1 MKTPSAAPIRSRGR
15 LFVPA
20 LEILLLKQ
28 TKWNNILRD
37 EKKRRPAPERRKG
50 EEIGLAKLLIG
61 QIGMDRYLELFVRV
75 LIACVLGAVIGWER
89 SKRFKEAGVRTHI
102 LVCCGAALFMM
113 VSKYGFADLAMTDGG
128 SFSGTRGA
136 DPARVAA
143 QVVSGISFLGA
154 GVIFKN
160 GGTIKGLSTAAG
172 LWVTAG
178 IGLTA
183 GAGLYLLALFVTLIV
198 SLMQIL
204 THRYAIGSDSYAAN
218 RLQFTVKN
226 GYEFNRSLHE
236 QLDEWG
242 VRVTDSKVNRR
253 KDGTTDYDLTVL
265 RRTELSY
272 AEIKAF
278 MDAHEEVLS
287 ASNNPIR

>member
-1 MKTPSAAPIRSRGR
+1 MP
-15 LFVPA
+15 
-20 LEILLLKQ
+20 
-28 TKWNNILRD
+28 
-37 EKKRRPAPERRKG
+37 
-50 EEIGLAKLLIG
+50 LAKFLTEHFTLA
-61 QIGMDRYLELFVRV
+61 QHLELFVRMI
-75 LIACVLGAVIGWER
+75 LACACGAIIGTER
-89 SKRFKEAGVRTHI
+89 SRRFKEAGIRTHI
-102 LVCCGAALFMM
+102 LVCCGAALFMI
-113 VSKYGFADLAMTDGG
+113 VSKYGFADLTALDG
-128 SFSGTRGA
+128 SVFSGTRGA

-178 IGLTA
+178 IGLAT
-183 GAGLYLLALFVTLIV
+183 GAGMYLIAFFVTVIV
-198 SLMQIL
+198 SLMQFL
-204 THRYAIGSDSYAAN
+204 THRFAIGSDSYAAN

-226 GYEFNRSLHE
+226 GYEFNQSLHK

-242 VRVTDSKVNRR
+242 VQVTDSKVNRR

-265 RRTELSY
+265 RPKEITY
-272 AEIKAF
+272 AEMKTF

>member
-1 MKTPSAAPIRSRGR
+1 M
-15 LFVPA
+15 
-20 LEILLLKQ
+20 
-28 TKWNNILRD
+28 
-37 EKKRRPAPERRKG
+37 
-50 EEIGLAKLLIG
+50 AKLLIEH
-61 QIGMDRYLELFVRV
+61 IGTSQYLHFAARV
-75 LIACVLGAVIGWER
+75 IFACLLGAIIGIER
-89 SKRFKEAGVRTHI
+89 SRRFKEAGVRTHI
-102 LVCCGAALFMM
+102 LVCCGAALFMI
-113 VSKYGFADLAMTDGG
+113 VSKYGFADLTLADG
-128 SFSGTRGA
+128 SVFSGTRGA

-178 IGLTA
+178 IGLAA
-183 GAGLYLLALFVTLIV
+183 GAGMYLLALFVALIV
-198 SLMQIL
+198 SLIQIV
-204 THRYAIGSDSYAAN
+204 THRFAIGSDSYAAN

-226 GYEFNRSLHE
+226 GYEFNQSLHK

-242 VRVTDSKVNRR
+242 VQVTDSKVNRR

-265 RRTELSY
+265 RRKEITY
-272 AEIKAF
+272 AEMKAF
-278 MDAHEEVLS
+278 MEAHEEVLS

>member
-1 MKTPSAAPIRSRGR
+1 MNLEQVFDIHFTLLQTADLFLRIIVSCAFGAIIGTERSR
-15 LFVPA
+15 
-20 LEILLLKQ
+20 
-28 TKWNNILRD
+28 
-37 EKKRRPAPERRKG
+37 
-50 EEIGLAKLLIG
+50 
-61 QIGMDRYLELFVRV
+61 
-75 LIACVLGAVIGWER
+75 
-89 SKRFKEAGVRTHI
+89 RFKEAGIRTHI
-102 LVCCGAALFMM
+102 LVCCGAALFMI
-113 VSKYGFADLAMTDGG
+113 VSKYAFP
-128 SFSGTRGA
+128 A

-172 LWVTAG
+172 LWVTAA
-178 IGLTA
+178 IGLAA
-183 GAGLYLLALFVTLIV
+183 GAGMYLIALFVTIVV
-198 SLMQIL
+198 SLMQFL

-226 GYEFNRSLHE
+226 GYEFNQSLHR

-242 VRVTDSKVNRR
+242 VQVTDSKVNRR

-265 RRTELSY
+265 RPKEITY
-272 AEIKAF
+272 AEMKAF

-287 ASNNPIR
+287 ASNNLIR

>member
-1 MKTPSAAPIRSRGR
+1 MSKYASPEIAAAEEGLFSGSRG
-15 LFVPA
+15 
-20 LEILLLKQ
+20 
-28 TKWNNILRD
+28 
-37 EKKRRPAPERRKG
+37 
-50 EEIGLAKLLIG
+50 
-61 QIGMDRYLELFVRV
+61 
-75 LIACVLGAVIGWER
+75 
-89 SKRFKEAGVRTHI
+89 
-102 LVCCGAALFMM
+102 AA
-113 VSKYGFADLAMTDGG
+113 
-128 SFSGTRGA
+128 
-136 DPARVAA
+136 PARVAA

-172 LWVTAG
+172 LWVTAA
-178 IGLTA
+178 IGLAA
-183 GAGLYLLALFVTLIV
+183 GAGMYLIALFVTIVV
-198 SLMQIL
+198 SLMQFL

-226 GYEFNRSLHE
+226 GYEFNQSLHR

-242 VRVTDSKVNRR
+242 VQVTDSKVNRR

-265 RRTELSY
+265 RPKEITY
-272 AEIKAF
+272 AEMKAF